1 MPDIR
6 ITLTGW
12 KAAAFLALPL
22 AWGGAQLWYHIRP
35 VDDAGRRAVQAWL
48 LRGYREET
56 AADMVRKLANAKDG
70 LAPDPEPPPMDVEIV
85 STSAH
90 GGTSHMIEKVEVT
103 VNGGAPPD
111 GRPIRYL
118 YVSRNFDDTWNIL
131 SETDSCSYTRAL
143 WSRP

>member
-1 MPDIR
+1 MTDNK

-12 KAAAFLALPL
+12 KAAAFLTLPF

-35 VDDAGRRAVQAWL
+35 VDDAGRQAAQAWL
-48 LRGYREET
+48 LRGYRGET
-56 AADMVRKLANAKDG
+56 AADMLRKLANAKAG

-85 STSAH
+85 SASAH
-90 GGTSHMIEKVEVT
+90 GGTSHMIVKVEVT
-103 VNGGAPPD
+103 VNGATPPD
-111 GRPIRYL
+111 GKSIRYL

-131 SETDSCSYTRAL
+131 WESDSYMYTRAL

>member
-85 STSAH
+85 SASAH
-90 GGTSHMIEKVEVT
+90 GGTSHMIVKVEVT

-118 YVSRNFDDTWNIL
+118 YVSRNFDNTWNIL
-131 SETDSCSYTRAL
+131 SETDSYSYTRAL